1 LAGEKENQ
9 TKYFTCDFTADDAD
23 NVTLQTPQK
32 SKHMSLGKE
41 TVCVEMEMR
50 RFQGNSLFLSLT
62 TQQFHNS
69 IEKALTDTQTL
80 YTTKSLRETRKNII
94 ALVDHI
100 LQHDLVWENP
110 IAAEFVSTMEKEMQN
125 IKECFNTKMMSILG
139 SKIGRDN
146 ELCYPSFK
154 NKKQKVIDK
163 KFKGYGG

>member
-1 LAGEKENQ
+1 MSLVQELAGEKENQ

-100 LQHDLVWENP
+100 LQHDLV
-110 IAAEFVSTMEKEMQN
+110 
-125 IKECFNTKMMSILG
+125 
-139 SKIGRDN
+139 
-146 ELCYPSFK
+146 
-154 NKKQKVIDK
+154 
-163 KFKGYGG
+163 